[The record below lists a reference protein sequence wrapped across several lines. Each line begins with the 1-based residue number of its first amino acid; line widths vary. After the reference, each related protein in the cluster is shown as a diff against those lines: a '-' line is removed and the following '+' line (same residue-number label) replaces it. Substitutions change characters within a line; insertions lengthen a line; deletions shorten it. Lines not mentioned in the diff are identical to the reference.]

1 MNTMNTI
8 DIAELQK
15 LEARQE
21 QEYEAARVS
30 CDCTPELTR
39 LSVAC

>member
-1 MNTMNTI
+1 MNTI

-30 CDCTPELTR
+30 CDCTPQFTR
-39 LSVAC
+39 NSEVC